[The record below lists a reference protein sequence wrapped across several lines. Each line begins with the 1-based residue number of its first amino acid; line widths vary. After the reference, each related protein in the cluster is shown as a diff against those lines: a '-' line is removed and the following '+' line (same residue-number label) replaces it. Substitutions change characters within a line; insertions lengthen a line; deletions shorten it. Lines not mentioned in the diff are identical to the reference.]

1 MSKLRV
7 LFICEHNSARSQ
19 MAEAFLRKVGDDEFE
34 VESAGLEP
42 KPINQLAIEAMKE
55 VGIDIK
61 NQPSR
66 SVFDLYKQ
74 GNLYNHVITVCD
86 DAADKCPLFPGY
98 TKRHH
103 WPFDDP
109 AGFSG
114 TWEEKLA
121 QTRRVRD
128 QIEYK
133 IRGWVA
139 EMRLANRLYNKSNN

>member
-19 MAEAFLRKVGDDEFE
+19 MAEAFLRKYGGDEFD

-42 KPINQLAIEAMKE
+42 TPINPLAVEVMKE
-55 VGIDIK
+55 VGIDINHK
-61 NQPSR
+61 TSQ
-66 SVFDLYKQ
+66 SVFALFKQ
-74 GNLYNHVITVCD
+74 GNLYTHVITVCD
-86 DAADKCPLFPGY
+86 AAADKCPVFPGY

-109 AGFSG
+109 ARFSG
-114 TWEEKLA
+114 PWEEQRA
-121 QTRRVRD
+121 QTRQIRD

-133 IRGWVA
+133 IKEWVA
-139 EMRLANRLYNKSNN
+139 EMRLMIRRHNDIG